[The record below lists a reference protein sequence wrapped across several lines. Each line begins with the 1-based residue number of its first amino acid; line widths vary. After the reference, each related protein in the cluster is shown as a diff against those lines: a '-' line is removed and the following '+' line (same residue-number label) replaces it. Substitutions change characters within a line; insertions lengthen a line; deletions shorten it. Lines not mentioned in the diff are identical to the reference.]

1 MSANINIGKLIKQV
15 RKNSHMTQETLAE
28 KSDLSVNFI
37 SRIERTDNQ
46 NISWKNIEAISSA
59 MGLSV
64 IELLQVNEE
73 KTQKRGLYLT
83 KLLSILEEMDDLKSE
98 ELSKNI
104 IDIIRLLD
112 GKS

>member
-1 MSANINIGKLIKQV
+1 
-15 RKNSHMTQETLAE
+15 
-28 KSDLSVNFI
+28 
-37 SRIERTDNQ
+37 
-46 NISWKNIEAISSA
+46 